1 MDDSNSENPLFQIM
15 GRALKKITIKSKLN
29 IFQKLSKMYNEIA
42 ENSEDYVSQEEKIN
56 CNNLLKKNVEVIFSW
71 KKLGLMKIKI

>member
-1 MDDSNSENPLFQIM
+1 M